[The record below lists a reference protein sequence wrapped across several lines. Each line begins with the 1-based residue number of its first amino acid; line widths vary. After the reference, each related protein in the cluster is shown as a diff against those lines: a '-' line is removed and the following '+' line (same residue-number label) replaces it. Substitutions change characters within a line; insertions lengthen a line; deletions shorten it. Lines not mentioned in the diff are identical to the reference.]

1 VMPVCAWVTGQYGI
15 SDVYLGVPAALGA
28 AGIGGII
35 ELALTVEELNALK
48 QAASV
53 VVEKETELHRVLPL
67 MQQLG

>member
-1 VMPVCAWVTGQYGI
+1 
-15 SDVYLGVPAALGA
+15 
-28 AGIGGII
+28 
-35 ELALTVEELNALK
+35 LK